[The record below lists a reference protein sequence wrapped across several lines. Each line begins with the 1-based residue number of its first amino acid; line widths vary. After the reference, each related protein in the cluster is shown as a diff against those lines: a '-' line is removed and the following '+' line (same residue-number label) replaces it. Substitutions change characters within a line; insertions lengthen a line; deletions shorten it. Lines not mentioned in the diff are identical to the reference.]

1 VHLIEILL
9 PLTDNAGKRI
19 EADRFA
25 HVTEELVASFGGLT
39 AFTRSPAEGIWD
51 EGGERTRD
59 DIVILE
65 VLADELDRHWWRDY
79 RQTLERMFR
88 QDEVIIRAAR
98 IERL

>member
-1 VHLIEILL
+1 MHLIEILL

-19 EADRFA
+19 EAEHFA
-25 HVTEELVASFGGLT
+25 KVREEMVASFGGLT

-51 EGGERTRD
+51 EGGGRTSD
-59 DIVILE
+59 NIVIFE
-65 VLADELDRHWWRDY
+65 VLVDELDRDWWRHY

-88 QDEVIIRAAR
+88 QDEIIIRAAK

>member
-25 HVTEELVASFGGLT
+25 EVREELVASFGGLT

-51 EGGERTRD
+51 EGGGRTRD
-59 DIVILE
+59 DIIILE

-79 RQTLERMFR
+79 RQTLGRMFR
-88 QDEVIIRAAR
+88 QDEVIVRAATV
-98 IERL
+98 ERL